1 MREQPALP
9 VRRKY
14 RHIVRLGVISDI
26 HGVDAALGSVLRDG
40 ERLGVDRWWVLGDLV
55 LFGPHPVEVIELL
68 AALKNAYFVGGNTD
82 RYVLTDD
89 QPHPHSTPE
98 AAAADIDLV
107 RRFGLMAAGAAW
119 TRGVLDEAGVLG
131 FLDELPTRQFTV
143 LADGTRLMGV
153 HASPSSDDGP
163 GFDTTSSDAE
173 IARLITGIDA
183 DWIVGGHTHDPT
195 DRTVGDTR
203 ILNPGSVGLPRT
215 LGSARWMLVDS
226 GEEGMRVDHRS
237 IEFDVSDV
245 VAALHRR
252 RHPNRE
258 FISSVLVRGTF
269 VESN

>member
-1 MREQPALP
+1 MS
-9 VRRKY
+9 
-14 RHIVRLGVISDI
+14 IS
-26 HGVDAALGSVLRDG
+26 
-40 ERLGVDRWWVLGDLV
+40 
-55 LFGPHPVEVIELL
+55 
-68 AALKNAYFVGGNTD
+68 FVGLASWRPAQRGHEE
-82 RYVLTDD
+82 Y
-89 QPHPHSTPE
+89 STRQ
-98 AAAADIDLV
+98 AYS
-107 RRFGLMAAGAAW
+107 
-119 TRGVLDEAGVLG
+119 
-131 FLDELPTRQFTV
+131 FLDELPTCQFTV
-143 LADGTRLMGV
+143 LEDGTRLMGV

-173 IARLITGIDA
+173 IARLITGIDT

-203 ILNPGSVGLPRT
+203 VLNPGSVGLPRT

-237 IEFDVSDV
+237 VEFDVSDV

-258 FISSVLVRGTF
+258 FISSVLVQGTF